1 MITRYSK
8 HFKSQLLHLLSWGLV
23 LSLSSCFKGVSISS
37 HIIPKD
43 AFFASRANVLRAT
56 YQVPE
61 WRDLLKDEL
70 QIEFARDS
78 TSTPMGFLGSGKAYV
93 FGDIFKKEKNYL
105 AFCVAIRSQ
114 KNLERYLRNTT
125 TTPLEIYKYNNYK
138 YILRNRNILAWS
150 KNTLLI
156 INGRQVENDEK
167 LKEQF
172 FRLVNQKS
180 NESLYTTNANFRQS
194 LQNDQDFA
202 LWLNI
207 NGIKDIDLFKKYIKN
222 LDLSQNYLHFLANF
236 DEGKIS
242 VKTEYFTSP
251 SFYKSYQNL
260 LSGKVNK
267 ELLQNAPLR
276 NPMVLSAVGINP
288 VGLRQFLKDIE
299 WTEKAENM
307 VKSITLTFDDF
318 VEMIRG
324 DMLLMWKDLK
334 NEPRILTASD
344 SVPPPV
350 KKRESDLVIGMG
362 IKNPVIYDSLISVL
376 HKTGILED
384 RKDHQFFFG
393 EIYVLRRGN
402 LVYFTKNA
410 QVKDDFLKEVKLAN
424 PALVNPSE
432 NTWFIL
438 HATETASDQTIQGK
452 GLVKQIARKI
462 LNQDKIR
469 LESATIHLTNMKAQ
483 DQDKD
488 KDIDG
493 ETIVLLKDKTANS
506 LLAMLEVLKE
516 VIYQTKLRIDPNY
529 VEKE

>member
-1 MITRYSK
+1 MITHFLYQIKK
-8 HFKSQLLHLLSWGLV
+8 HLPTLASLCLLV
-23 LSLSSCFKGVSISS
+23 SLSSCFKGVSIST

-78 TSTPMGFLGSGKAYV
+78 SSTPMGFLGSGKAYV

-125 TTPLEIYKYNNYK
+125 TTPLEIFKYNNYK

-150 KNTLLI
+150 KNALLI

-167 LKEQF
+167 LKEIL
-172 FRLVNQKS
+172 FRLVNQKPTG
-180 NESLYTTNANFRQS
+180 SLYTTNANFRQS
-194 LQNDQDFA
+194 LQNDYDFS

-207 NGIKDIDLFKKYIKN
+207 EGIKDIDLLKKYVKN
-222 LDLSQNYLHFLANF
+222 IDLSQNYLHYLANF
-236 DEGKIS
+236 DEGRIS

-251 SFYKSYQNL
+251 TFYKSYQNL
-260 LSGKVNK
+260 LSGSIHK
-267 ELLQNAPLR
+267 ELLQNAPLK
-276 NPMVLSAVGINP
+276 NPMILSAIGVNP
-288 VGLRQFLKDIE
+288 AGLKQLLKDIE

-307 VKSITLTFDDF
+307 VKSMTLTFDDF
-318 VEMIRG
+318 IAMIRG

-344 SVPPPV
+344 SMLNPAP
-350 KKRESDLVIGMG
+350 KRESDLVIGMG
-362 IKNPVIYDSLISVL
+362 LKNPVIYDSLVNVL
-376 HKTGILED
+376 YKTGILEN
-384 RKDHQFFFG
+384 RQNHQFFFG
-393 EIYVLRRGN
+393 EIYVLRQGN

-410 QVKDDFLKEVKLAN
+410 QVKDDFLKGVKLTN
-424 PALVNPSE
+424 PSLVNPNE
-432 NTWFIL
+432 NTWFML
-438 HATETASDQTIQGK
+438 HAEETAADQTIKGK

-462 LNQDKIR
+462 LQKDKIR
-469 LESATIHLTNMKAQ
+469 LESATIHLGNMANQ
-483 DQDKD
+483 AKD

-506 LLAMLEVLKE
+506 LLTIFEVLKE
-516 VIYQTKLRIDPNY
+516 IIQQTKLRIDPNY